1 MFRHLLRLT
10 FVSALALWPFMTASA
25 DDATVEIT
33 IANPTDF
40 QRQELVELDADKV
53 LSLLG
58 VTADT
63 ALVLQNDLGQELPC
77 QITHDRRLLV
87 DAAVRPKGR

>member
-10 FVSALALWPFMTASA
+10 FVSALALWPSVAALA
-25 DDATVEIT
+25 DDATFAIT
-33 IANPTDF
+33 ITNPTDF

-63 ALVLQNDLGQELPC
+63 APVLQRSLIHLRPC
-77 QITHDRRLLV
+77 PR
-87 DAAVRPKGR
+87 

>member
-25 DDATVEIT
+25 DDATVAIT
-33 IANPTDF
+33 ITNPTDF